1 MAVLQRK
8 ELESSPLADL
18 HAIAS
23 ELGLEGFRSKRKD
36 DLIGA
41 ILAAQ
46 GGEAESA
53 PLVEERD
60 EPAAEEPEPDEVT
73 AEEALEGPVREVIEE
88 LREAD
93 AEEEADVD
101 EVDAEIPEDEED
113 VVEEEPEVVEDEASD
128 EEVQTGM

>member
-1 MAVLQRK
+1 MPVLQRS

-46 GGEAESA
+46 GGEEAAPSAAEAA
-53 PLVEERD
+53 PADGD
-60 EPAAEEPEPDEVT
+60 EPAPD
-73 AEEALEGPVREVIEE
+73 
-88 LREAD
+88 
-93 AEEEADVD
+93 
-101 EVDAEIPEDEED
+101 
-113 VVEEEPEVVEDEASD
+113 
-128 EEVQTGM
+128 